1 MAVKTADNPEGK
13 SCAFCEGD
21 TGVVV
26 NWPGLPDVPIC
37 EPDRDAVVETIAAYQ
52 ARRRDVPADAPIR
65 EALVRYEADRRW
77 QGLLAQRQ
85 ALQREAAARG
95 SAPTTLVDPRAVAAE
110 AELLR
115 D

>member
-13 SCAFCEGD
+13 NCAFCEGD
-21 TGVVV
+21 AGVVV
-26 NWPGLPDVPIC
+26 NWPGLPEVPIC
-37 EPDRDAVVETIAAYQ
+37 DLDRNAVVETVAAYQ
-52 ARRRDVPADAPIR
+52 ARRREVPGDASIR

-77 QGLLAQRQ
+77 QALVAQRQ
-85 ALQREAAARG
+85 AWEREAAARG
-95 SAPTTLVDPRAVAAE
+95 AAPTTLVDAGAVAAE